1 MKVVTRLLA
10 SLIGIGAITSSHA
23 IAQEPAKDLSQ
34 EVPKESISEPVK
46 AATAEIAQ
54 EVPAKEAHKETHK
67 EAAVEPKRE
76 PAKEAPKEA
85 MNEPVCVIAAKAKL
99 RAMPSTSARIT
110 WNVGRNMPLQRI
122 AVANGWSH
130 VKDLRGQT
138 HWVISKVVSANQSC
152 AVVKVRTAQLLK
164 GSGAAASPAD
174 FKVADRY
181 TPFKK
186 VDREGAWVRLED
198 DYRGSYWTRE
208 SNVWIP
214 VRRSR
219 MSF

>member
-1 MKVVTRLLA
+1 MTAVTGLLA
-10 SLIGIGAITSSHA
+10 SLTGISAFMSA
-23 IAQEPAKDLSQ
+23 VALAQEPAKETVQAVTKASVSESVSEATK
-34 EVPKESISEPVK
+34 EVVK
-46 AATAEIAQ
+46 D
-54 EVPAKEAHKETHK
+54 VAKDVAKA
-67 EAAVEPKRE
+67 AAVEPKRE
-76 PAKEAPKEA
+76 PAKEPSKEA
-85 MNEPVCVIAAKAKL
+85 MNEPVCVIALKAKL
-99 RAMPSTSARIT
+99 RASPSTSSRVT

-122 AVANGWSH
+122 AVANGWSK

-174 FKVADRY
+174 YKVADRY

-198 DYRGSYWTRE
+198 EYRGSYWTRE
-208 SNVWIP
+208 TNVWIP

-219 MSF
+219 MGF

>member
-1 MKVVTRLLA
+1 MRSKYWLEGGKMNQASRLLA
-10 SLIGIGAITSSHA
+10 GLFSLCAL
-23 IAQEPAKDLSQ
+23 LSLP
-34 EVPKESISEPVK
+34 EASAEES
-46 AATAEIAQ
+46 
-54 EVPAKEAHKETHK
+54 
-67 EAAVEPKRE
+67 
-76 PAKEAPKEA
+76 

-99 RAMPSTSARIT
+99 RSLPSTNAKVT

-122 AVANGWSH
+122 STAKGWSQ

-138 HWVISKVVSANQSC
+138 HWVISKVISANQSC
-152 AVVKVRTAQLLK
+152 AVVRVRTAQLLK
-164 GSGAAASPAD
+164 GGAPGAEPAD

-186 VDREGAWVRLED
+186 VDREGQWVRLED
-198 DYRGSYWTRE
+198 EYRGSYWTRE

>member
-1 MKVVTRLLA
+1 MKVVTGLLA
-10 SLIGIGAITSSHA
+10 SLIGIGAVTSSLA
-23 IAQEPAKDLSQ
+23 LAQEPTKEAAKEAAP
-34 EVPKESISEPVK
+34 EVVKEVAKEVAAEPTK
-46 AATAEIAQ
+46 EAAAEPARA
-54 EVPAKEAHKETHK
+54 PAKESG
-67 EAAVEPKRE
+67 
-76 PAKEAPKEA
+76 KEA

-99 RAMPSTSARIT
+99 RASPSTGARVT

-122 AVANGWSH
+122 AIANGWSQ

-138 HWVISKVVSANQSC
+138 HWVISKVISANQSC
-152 AVVKVRTAQLLK
+152 AVVKVRTAHLLK

-174 FKVADRY
+174 YKVADRY

-208 SNVWIP
+208 TNVWIP